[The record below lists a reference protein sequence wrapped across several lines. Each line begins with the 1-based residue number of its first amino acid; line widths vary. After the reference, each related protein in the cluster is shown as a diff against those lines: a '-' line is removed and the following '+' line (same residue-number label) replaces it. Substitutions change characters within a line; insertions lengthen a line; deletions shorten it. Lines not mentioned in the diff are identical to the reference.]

1 MHIVILGAG
10 YAGLRAAIELG
21 HVIAEHEDIARVTL
35 VDQNAYHQHVALLH
49 LAATAGVSDKEV
61 AIPLDEIVHGH
72 AVQQARGR
80 VSHVDPLWRKVFL
93 EDERTIEYERL
104 IIAVG
109 TQIDC
114 GSVTGAC
121 TFALPLR
128 TFSEAV
134 RLREHIIACF
144 EEAQHTH
151 DPVARRILLTFTIVG
166 GGFIGCQFA
175 GELAAWVGHLS
186 EAYGIQRN
194 EVRIALLEHSSQ
206 LLSSFGAW
214 AHKEAMKVLDR
225 RLVSI
230 YLHTTVERVEEQA
243 VYVTGDRVLRASTIV
258 WTTGSKAP
266 DFLKACG
273 LPTNEHGCV
282 VVDRYLRVQGQAAVF
297 AAGDCSYVRHP
308 TAGVMPSTA
317 SYALR
322 QGKYLGRALLDEIR
336 GFAPSQYEPLQLG
349 HVVSLGPGAAVGNPF
364 GLPMSGS
371 FAALLKQYVEKWYP
385 TTLGA

>member
-10 YAGLRAAIELG
+10 YAGLHVAIELG
-21 HVIAEHEDIARVTL
+21 QAIADHEDRARVTL

-49 LAATAGVSDKEV
+49 LAATAGVSDEEV
-61 AIPLDEIVHGH
+61 TIPLDEILLGR
-72 AVQQARGR
+72 AVQQVRGR

-93 EDERTIEYERL
+93 EDGRGIEYERL
-104 IIAVG
+104 IIALG

-144 EEAQHTH
+144 EKAQHTH
-151 DPVARRILLTFTIVG
+151 DSIARRILLTFAIVG

-175 GELAAWVGHLS
+175 GELADWVGQL
-186 EAYGIQRN
+186 AQTYGIPRN
-194 EVRIALLEHSSQ
+194 EVRIALLESSSL

-230 YLHTTVERVEEQA
+230 YVNTTVERVEEQA
-243 VYVTGDRVLRASTIV
+243 LYVTGDRVLRASTLV

-297 AAGDCSYVRHP
+297 AAGDCSYVRHA
-308 TAGVMPSTA
+308 TGGEVPSTA

-322 QGKYLGRALLDEIR
+322 QGKYLGRALLDELR
-336 GFAPSQYEPLQLG
+336 GFAPSQYEPLRLG
-349 HVVSLGPGAAVGNPF
+349 HVVSLGPGAAVGNPL

-371 FAALLKQYVEKWYP
+371 FAALLKQNVEKWYP